1 MRPLFYLFTL
11 PSSGGKPLQL
21 ADQPDGLGTVA
32 ATHIHHGAKTAAHR
46 RPLRLTED
54 LAAKG
59 AIELDT
65 GDASRFAI
73 WHTGNG
79 TADTGA
85 MQQAAQPLRHSI
97 DSTPLGRSEPP

>member
-1 MRPLFYLFTL
+1 MRPLFYLFAL
-11 PSSGGKPLQL
+11 PSSGGEPFQL
-21 ADQPDGLGTVA
+21 ADQPDSLGAMA
-32 ATHIHHGAKTAAHR
+32 AAHIHHGAKTAAHH

-79 TADTGA
+79 TADTGGDA
-85 MQQAAQPLRHSI
+85 TGSAAATTLHRLHSFG
-97 DSTPLGRSEPP
+97 TV